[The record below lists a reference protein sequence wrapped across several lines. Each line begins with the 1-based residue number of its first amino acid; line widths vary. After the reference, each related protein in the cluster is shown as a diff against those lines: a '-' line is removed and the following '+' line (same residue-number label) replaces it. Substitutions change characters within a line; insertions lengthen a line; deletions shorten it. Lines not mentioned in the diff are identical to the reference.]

1 MTAWVMD
8 MEFILMKSCFNLQKI
23 VNDMLI
29 PVRCGLETPSN
40 DKIHGICFYKISFIL
55 QIFM

>member
-1 MTAWVMD
+1 
-8 MEFILMKSCFNLQKI
+8 MKSCFNLQKI

-40 DKIHGICFYKISFIL
+40 DKIHGICFYKISSIL